1 MFIALFAARPA
12 RGCCRLFQGVPLLR
26 PPAQRRQAS
35 PRLYLEFLPEEI
47 AVQGCSQTNCNHPRR
62 DGQRSGKD
70 WKMKKAIAFICISF
84 VFTGSAVAAS
94 SREDLQ
100 ARIDAAKLVLDQVMA
115 AGDSSIPMNIL
126 QQATCVGVVPGLIK
140 GAFVFGAQYGQ
151 GVVTC
156 RTGHGWSAPVFIRMA
171 GGSWGLQIGG
181 QSTDLVLIA
190 VNDRG
195 FQDLL
200 KNKFKIGGDAS
211 AAAGPVGRTGTASTD
226 WKMNAELLSYS
237 RTKGLFAGI
246 DLDGTSVSQNS
257 DDTEVYFGAPHRFET
272 ILKGEVPV
280 PPGAVPFV
288 RDVAQN
294 FVKAKNM

>member
-1 MFIALFAARPA
+1 
-12 RGCCRLFQGVPLLR
+12 
-26 PPAQRRQAS
+26 
-35 PRLYLEFLPEEI
+35 
-47 AVQGCSQTNCNHPRR
+47 
-62 DGQRSGKD
+62 
-70 WKMKKAIAFICISF
+70 MKKTIASLCVCLMLIA
-84 VFTGSAVAAS
+84 TAAASS

-100 ARIDAAKLVLDQVMA
+100 ARVDAAKTVLDQIMA
-115 AGDSSIPMNIL
+115 AKDSTIPLNIL

-140 GAFVFGAQYGQ
+140 GAFIVGAQYGQ

-171 GGSWGLQIGG
+171 GGSFGFQIGG
-181 QSTDLVLIA
+181 QSTDLILVA

-200 KNKFKIGGDAS
+200 KSKFKIGGDAS
-211 AAAGPVGRTGTASTD
+211 AAAGPVGRNGTAATD

-237 RTKGLFAGI
+237 RNKGLFAGI

-257 DDTEVYFGAPHRFET
+257 DDTEIYYGQPHRFEA
-272 ILKGEVPV
+272 ILKGSVEV
-280 PPGAVPFV
+280 PPGAVAFV

-294 FVKAKNM
+294 FVRAKNR